1 MTSWFVAVEMC
12 REITKLVRCPFSVS
26 WANRLHNVK
35 LNDIVNTYN
44 Y

>member
-12 REITKLVRCPFSVS
+12 REITKLVWQFSVS
-26 WANRLHNVK
+26 LAYRLHNVK